1 MENKKVIGHSGILI
15 LGMLLMVVAV
25 AGADDKKKTTSSP
38 PPPPRPAPQVSRP
51 APQVHTATPMQHPTN
66 TNTYHPPN
74 NTYHPQSNTYH
85 PQNNTNHQVTTG
97 TPVNKGTGNVY
108 RQGNTTS
115 TGRTVTPTVKTPAN
129 TVAPHT
135 SGLVRGPVNTPH
147 STVASSHPVFHEAPR
162 TTRDFGDKHVAY
174 DRGGRVRDVRAPGMV
189 VHHDLRGGRTFV
201 AERNG
206 RRIVSMGP
214 HRGYM
219 QHAYLNRGGRVY
231 VQRTYVVGGV
241 RYARVYRSYSWNGG
255 IYYHYVPGFYYRPA
269 FYGWAYNPWP
279 VRVSWGWGWGG
290 APWYGYYGYYFAPY
304 PVYPSASFWL
314 TDYLLAENLKL
325 AYAAQ
330 QDNGGGAPPDAGPP
344 PDNTVQLSPEVKQMI
359 ADEVQRQLAAEQ
371 GASGNPA
378 PQSAPPPQQGSTP
391 QETPS
396 SLDAN
401 SRVFVV
407 SSNLDVVKEDGSEC
421 SLSPGDVIIRTS
433 ATPDG
438 TKVSVN
444 VITSKKA
451 DCPSN
456 TNTAVEVNDL
466 QEMQNQ
472 FREQLDAGLKTLA
485 DNQGKNGLPSAP
497 DTATTGG
504 EVPPPAPDASA
515 EADLQQQQ
523 KSADQTEANVPKAA
537 PGGQQ

>member
-1 MENKKVIGHSGILI
+1 MENKKVIGRSGILA
-15 LGMLLMVVAV
+15 LGMLLLMVAAL
-25 AGADDKKKTTSSP
+25 AGADDKKKTTSTP

-51 APQVHTATPMQHPTN
+51 TPPAHTATPVQHPTN

-74 NTYHPQSNTYH
+74 NTYHPQTKTYS
-85 PQNNTNHQVTTG
+85 PATTG
-97 TPVNKGTGNVY
+97 TPAVNKGTGNVY
-108 RQGNTTS
+108 RPGNTTS
-115 TGRTVTPTVKTPAN
+115 TVHTATPASKTPVS
-129 TVAPHT
+129 TIAPHNT
-135 SGLVRGPVNTPH
+135 TGPVRGPVNTPH
-147 STVASSHPVFHEAPR
+147 SVASSHPVFHEAPR

-174 DRGGRVRDVRAPGMV
+174 DRGGHVRDVRAPGMV
-189 VHHDLRGGRTFV
+189 VHRDLRGGRSFV
-201 AERNG
+201 AVHNG
-206 RRIVSMGP
+206 RTIVSMGP

-219 QHAYLNRGGRVY
+219 QHAYLNRGGRAY

-241 RYARVYRSYSWNGG
+241 SYARVYRSYSWRGG
-255 IYYHYVPGFYYRPA
+255 VYYNYVPGFYYRPA

-304 PVYPSASFWL
+304 PVYPAASLWL

-344 PDNTVQLSPEVKQMI
+344 RDNTVQLSPEVKQMI

-371 GASGNPA
+371 GAAGNPA
-378 PQSAPPPQQGSTP
+378 QPAAPPQGGGGDATP

-396 SLDAN
+396 ALDSN

-421 SLSPGDVIIRTS
+421 SLTPGDVIIRTS

-444 VITSKKA
+444 VITSKRT

-472 FREQLDAGLKTLA
+472 FHAQLDAGLKTLA
-485 DNQGKNGLPSAP
+485 DNQGKNGMPNAP
-497 DTATTGG
+497 DTSTTGG
-504 EVPPPAPDASA
+504 EVPAPAPDASA

-523 KSADQTEANVPKAA
+523 KSADQAEANVPKSA

>member
-1 MENKKVIGHSGILI
+1 MENKKVIGRSGILV
-15 LGMLLMVVAV
+15 LSMLLLMVAAL

-38 PPPPRPAPQVSRP
+38 PPPRPQ
-51 APQVHTATPMQHPTN
+51 PQVHTPPPAQHSTSTYHPPTGTSAQHT
-66 TNTYHPPN
+66 TNTYHPATSGTPN
-74 NTYHPQSNTYH
+74 VNRSNT
-85 PQNNTNHQVTTG
+85 
-97 TPVNKGTGNVY
+97 NVY
-108 RQGNTTS
+108 RGNGNTVHPVTGGRVSNNTSVTHTNTTS
-115 TGRTVTPTVKTPAN
+115 TRTVTTT
-129 TVAPHT
+129 THT
-135 SGLVRGPVNTPH
+135 QVTTH
-147 STVASSHPVFHEAPR
+147 ASFHEATR
-162 TTRDFGDKHVAY
+162 TTHDYGDRHVAY
-174 DRGGRVRDVRAPGMV
+174 DRGGRVRDIRSPGMV

-201 AERNG
+201 AVHNG
-206 RRIVSMGP
+206 RTIVSMGA

-241 RYARVYRSYSWNGG
+241 RYARVYRSYSWHGG
-255 IYYHYVPGFYYRPA
+255 IYYHYVPAFYYRPA
-269 FYGWAYNPWP
+269 FYGWAYRPWG
-279 VRVSWGWGWGG
+279 VRVAWGWGWGG

-330 QDNGGGAPPDAGPP
+330 QDNGGGPPPDAGQA

-371 GASGNPA
+371 GAAGNPA
-378 PQSAPPPQQGSTP
+378 QPSAPQPQGGGDATP
-391 QETPS
+391 QETPTA
-396 SLDAN
+396 LDPN

-407 SSNLDVVKEDGSEC
+407 SSNLDVVKDDGSEC
-421 SLSPGDVIIRTS
+421 SLTPGDVIIRTS
-433 ATPDG
+433 TTPDG
-438 TKVSVN
+438 TKVAVN
-444 VITSKKA
+444 VITSKRA

-456 TNTAVEVNDL
+456 TNTAVDVSDL

-472 FREQLDAGLKTLA
+472 FHEQLDAGLKTLA
-485 DNQGKNGLPSAP
+485 DNQGKNGLPQAP
-497 DTATTGG
+497 DTSTTGG
-504 EVPPPAPDASA
+504 EVPAPAPDANA

-523 KSADQTEANVPKAA
+523 KSADQADGSVPKAA